1 MDGWSDGSGLVESHT
16 LKTAVSRA
24 LFQAI
29 LIAGAVLPTQ
39 GQSEVYQWTDD
50 HGIVHFSDSNVPSRF
65 AASAA
70 VLRGRRAPTPGKT
83 AGSPE
88 TVPMIVLDGKKYV
101 RVFLEGRRS
110 REVMML
116 VDTGAQIS
124 LVDEAVAG
132 DLRLEFVSE
141 AEILGV
147 TGTAHGWIGR
157 LRRLRLDDLEL
168 TSLRIM
174 VGPQRGLN
182 LLGMDVL
189 DRLELTVG
197 ADALE
202 VR

>member
-1 MDGWSDGSGLVESHT
+1 MSDGSGLVVSQT

-24 LFQAI
+24 LLLAI
-29 LIAGAVLPTQ
+29 LIGGAVPVPSSQ

-50 HGIVHFSDSNVPSRF
+50 DGIVHFSDSNIPSRF
-65 AASAA
+65 AKSAA
-70 VLRGRRAPTPGKT
+70 VLRGWRAPTPGKT
-83 AGSPE
+83 SGSPE
-88 TVPMIVLDGKKYV
+88 TVPMIVLEGKKYV

-124 LVDEAVAG
+124 LVDEAVARE
-132 DLRLEFVSE
+132 LRLEFVSD

-147 TGTAHGWIGR
+147 TGAARGWIGR

-168 TSLRIM
+168 TSLQIM